1 MYRALLRLYPKSFR
15 GEYEGEMCAV
25 FVQRKRDAS
34 GPFGMIALWIETF
47 FDVLFNAARVHLD
60 ILVQD
65 LRYFGRTLRQSP
77 GYALTVVGIAGLG
90 IGATTAAYSIT
101 DHVLLRPLPF
111 PDADRLVTVMEW
123 EPHYS
128 RTELSPA
135 NYRDWKAQV
144 KSFESFGAYT
154 SLSANLA
161 GEGEPERLAYSA
173 VTAEVLPMIGVKP
186 VLGRWFSQEDDR
198 QGAAGTV
205 ILSYSLWQAKFGG
218 SASVLGR
225 KLLLD
230 DSPCTVIGVMPAGF
244 AFPKRQTDI
253 WLPMRA
259 FGQFGG
265 AFDDPDRTNTFLV
278 GIGKLRS
285 GVTLEQANAE
295 LRLIAAQ
302 TERQY
307 PKELKN
313 VSAGA
318 FNLHDDAISGQS
330 KTMLMAL
337 LGASLC
343 VLLIACTNLANLL
356 LARAMARRKEL
367 AVRRALGAGRERLV
381 RQLLTE
387 SLLLAF
393 LGGALGMLIAVTAT
407 PLFAALVPTNL
418 PIVALPSADWRV
430 LSFGALATILTGLA
444 FGVLPALK
452 VTGGADLREGSRS
465 GVGGRKERLRGAL
478 VVAEIAASV
487 VLLVT
492 AGLLIRAMSRIQ
504 GIDPG
509 FRADHVLTLRTPV
522 TGSRYEKTVPRVAF
536 YKRVLSEVRALPG
549 VESAAYISQLP
560 MVWRGGIFTVTVN
573 RQQPV
578 DPSSQRALMRF
589 VSPDFFRT
597 LSIPLH
603 LGRDVADTDVMTS
616 PLVAVVSQSFAR
628 QYWPGEN
635 PLGKPFNFAF
645 EDRMVI
651 GVVGDV
657 RVRGLERSS
666 EPQVYL
672 PYAQIKDGWF
682 AGYIPQDLAIRT
694 AQGDPVQLAPAA
706 RRIVAEA
713 EPQLPVTNVRPLSE
727 IVAGETASRRA
738 QLVVLGGFAAIAFL
752 LAAIGIHGLLAYA
765 VSQRTQE
772 IGVRIALGATR
783 GNILQLI
790 VGDAFV
796 LAIIGILAGT
806 AVAYGAGLELQSLLA
821 GLSPKDFDAFSAGI
835 LLSLL
840 MTIAGSFLP
849 AMRAVRV
856 DPATALRA
864 E

>member
-15 GEYEGEMCAV
+15 GEYESEMCAV
-25 FVQRKRDAS
+25 FAQRSRDSS
-34 GPFGMIALWIETF
+34 GPFGILALWIETF
-47 FDVLFNAARVHLD
+47 LDVLLNAARVHLD
-60 ILVQD
+60 ILAQD
-65 LRYFGRTLRQSP
+65 LRYFGRTVRQST

-111 PDADRLVTVMEW
+111 PDAGRLVAIW
-123 EPHYS
+123 EKETRYS
-128 RTELSPA
+128 RFELSPA
-135 NYRDWKAQV
+135 NYRDWKAQS

-161 GEGEPERLAYSA
+161 GQGEPERLAYAA
-173 VTAEVLPMIGVKP
+173 VTSEVLPLIGVRP
-186 VLGRWFSQEDDR
+186 VLGRWFSEDEDR

-218 SASVLGR
+218 TASVLGR

-230 DSPCTVIGVMPAGF
+230 DTPCTVIGVMPAGF
-244 AFPKRQTDI
+244 AFPRRQADI

-265 AFDDPDRTNTFLV
+265 AFEDQDRTNTFLTGV
-278 GIGKLRS
+278 AKLRP

-302 TERQY
+302 IARQY

-318 FNLHDDAISGQS
+318 YNLRDDAISDQS
-330 KTMLMAL
+330 KTMLIAL

-356 LARAMARRKEL
+356 LARALARRKEL
-367 AVRRALGAGRERLV
+367 AVRSAMGAGRERLV

-387 SLLLAF
+387 SLLLAMAGGV
-393 LGGALGMLIAVTAT
+393 LGIIIAMWST
-407 PLFAALVPTNL
+407 PLFGALVPTNL
-418 PIVALPSADWRV
+418 PVVALPSADGRV
-430 LSFGALATILTGLA
+430 LSFGALATVLTGLA
-444 FGVLPALK
+444 FGVLPALR
-452 VTGGADLREGSRS
+452 VTAGADLREGSRS

-487 VLLVT
+487 VLLVS
-492 AGLLIRAMSRIQ
+492 AGLLIRAMSKVQ

-509 FRADHVLTLRTPV
+509 FRAEHVLTLRTPV
-522 TGSRYEKTVPRVAF
+522 TGARYEKTVPRVAF
-536 YKRVLSEVRALPG
+536 YKRVLDQVRTLPG

-560 MVWRGGIFTVTVN
+560 MVWRGGIFAVTVD
-573 RQQPV
+573 RQQAA
-578 DPSSQRALMRF
+578 DPSSQRASMRF

-603 LGRDVADTDVMTS
+603 LGRDVAESDGITS
-616 PLVAVVSQSFAR
+616 PLAAVVSESFAR
-628 QYWPGEN
+628 QYWPDEN
-635 PLGKPFNFAF
+635 PIGKQFNFAY
-645 EDRMVI
+645 EDRTVI
-651 GVVGDV
+651 GVVGDI

-672 PYAQIKDGWF
+672 PYAQLKDGWF
-682 AGYIPQDLAIRT
+682 AGYVPQDLAIRT
-694 AQGDPVQLAPAA
+694 SQGDPLQLAPAV
-706 RRIVAEA
+706 RKIISQA
-713 EPQLPVTNVRPLSE
+713 EPQLPVTNVRLLSE

-738 QLVVLGGFAAIAFL
+738 QLVVLGGFAGIAFL

-772 IGVRIALGATR
+772 IGVRMALGATR
-783 GNILQLI
+783 SNILRLI
-790 VGDAFV
+790 VGDA
-796 LAIIGILAGT
+796 LILATVGIVAGA

-821 GLSPKDFDAFSAGI
+821 GLSPRDLDAFSAGI

-840 MTIAGSFLP
+840 MTIAGSILP

-856 DPATALRA
+856 DPATALRS